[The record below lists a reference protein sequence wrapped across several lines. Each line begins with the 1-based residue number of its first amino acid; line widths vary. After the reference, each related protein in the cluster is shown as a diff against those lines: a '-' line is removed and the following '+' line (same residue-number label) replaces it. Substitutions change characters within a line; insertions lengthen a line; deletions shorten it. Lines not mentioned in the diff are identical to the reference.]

1 MSAII
6 TVRDT
11 VRTAEAWSQ
20 LCCVFTSQTGDE
32 EDAAARGGRGV
43 SSFWNP
49 DSQPDRVPE

>member
-11 VRTAEAWSQ
+11 VRTAEAWSEF
-20 LCCVFTSQTGDE
+20 CCVSTSQTGDE
-32 EDAAARGGRGV
+32 EDAAATGDRSV

-49 DSQPDRVPE
+49 DSQPARVLE